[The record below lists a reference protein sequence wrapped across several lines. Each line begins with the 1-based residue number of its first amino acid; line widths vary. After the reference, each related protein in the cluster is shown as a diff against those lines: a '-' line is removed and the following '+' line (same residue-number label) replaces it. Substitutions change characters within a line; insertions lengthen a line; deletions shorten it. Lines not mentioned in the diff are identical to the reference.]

1 MNNQCAKPGC
11 GGKIEDGYCDQCGM
25 AGSKT
30 SSKTS
35 APTTRQAAPNQ
46 CVKPGC
52 GGKIE
57 DGYCDQ
63 CGMAGSK
70 TLTPQDN
77 LLSDRLPSGVMT
89 TRPTG
94 SSRTGSG
101 LATGMT
107 GRSTQGTRR
116 TTSTSSRS
124 SRRQRLGGGLV
135 AVPDL
140 PSTEPETLVLDDPK
154 VPDSKRI
161 CGNCDNSL
169 KRDKGFCGKC
179 GQKYSFTPS
188 LKPGDLVVGQYD
200 VKGAIAYGGLGWIYL
215 AYDQMLNRY
224 VVLKGLL
231 NTEDA
236 SSAAVAVAERQFLA
250 SVKHPNIVGIYNF
263 VNHLGEGFIVMEYVG
278 GTTLKDIRKNRGALP
293 PAEAIAYIHR
303 VLRAFGYLHNQGLVY
318 CDFKPDNI
326 LLESGDIK
334 LIDLGGVRRIDDPDG
349 DIYGT
354 VGYSAPEAGEGP
366 TAPSDLFT
374 IGRTLAV
381 LMINIPGFSR
391 ENRYTLPDAEA
402 EPLFRQYE
410 SLHRFLLKATAQ
422 NPDDRFQ
429 LADEMAEQL
438 MGVLREVVSI
448 DTQTPHPAGSTLFTG
463 DRMALIPKGD
473 TESIG
478 LDVTQL
484 PTLKLMAGDPALS
497 DLSSTIGIPQASN
510 RLKIL
515 EHIAKC
521 HPASKEAQLR
531 LAETQIELDNFAAVE
546 KPLKIVSQI
555 DPWEWRVFWYR
566 GLAYL
571 KQKEPKQ
578 ALEQFSAV
586 YDELPGEI
594 APKLAIALA
603 AEQVGKKA
611 MAINFYRLVSATDPS
626 YSSALFGLGRCHAHQ
641 QDRPAA
647 QTALAQISQDSSLF
661 DRAKIETARLM
672 MGSDWQVP
680 TLQDLKTAE
689 IALAK
694 LKLEGMERYILN
706 KQLIES
712 ALALLVQ
719 QKIPPS
725 ADRLLGQPFEEVKL
739 RTELEKVLRRMAHLS
754 EGPKKIAL
762 VDEANGIRPKT
773 MF

>member
-1 MNNQCAKPGC
+1 MRPKPVFNATNASSTTKTIFNFQTPMN
-11 GGKIEDGYCDQCGM
+11 
-25 AGSKT
+25 T
-30 SSKTS
+30 
-35 APTTRQAAPNQ
+35 Q

-63 CGMAGSK
+63 CGMAASK
-70 TLTPQDN
+70 TTPSKTSAFTQDN
-77 LLSDRLPSGVMT
+77 LLSDRLPSGVLT

-101 LATGMT
+101 LSTGVT

-124 SRRQRLGGGLV
+124 SRRQRLGSGLV
-135 AVPDL
+135 SVPDL

-161 CGNCDNSL
+161 CGNCDNPL

-188 LKPGDLVVGQYD
+188 LKPGDLVVGQYA

-278 GTTLKDIRKNRGALP
+278 GTTLKDIRKNRGPLP

-303 VLRAFGYLHNQGLVY
+303 ILRAFSYLHTQGLVY

-326 LLESGDIK
+326 LLESDDVK

-374 IGRTLAV
+374 LGRTLAV
-381 LMINIPGFSR
+381 LMINIPGFTK
-391 ENRYTLPDAEA
+391 EHRYTLPDATS

-429 LADEMAEQL
+429 LAEEMAEQL
-438 MGVLREVVSI
+438 MGILREVVSI
-448 DTQTPHPAGSTLFTG
+448 DTQTPHPAASSLFTG

-473 TESIG
+473 TETIG
-478 LDVTQL
+478 LDVSQL

-497 DLSSTIGIPQASN
+497 DLSSTIGIPQDSS

-515 EHIAKC
+515 ENIAQS
-521 HPASKEAQLR
+521 HPASKETQLR
-531 LAETQIELDNFAAVE
+531 LAETQIELGNFNLVD
-546 KPLKIVSQI
+546 KPLQTVLQI

-566 GLAYL
+566 GIACL
-571 KQKEPKQ
+571 KQKKPKQ
-578 ALEQFSAV
+578 ALEQFSAC
-586 YDELPGEI
+586 YDELPGEL

-603 AEQVGKKA
+603 AEQAGNQA
-611 MAINFYRLVSATDPS
+611 MAINFYRLVAATDPS

-641 QDRPAA
+641 QDRIEA
-647 QTALAQISQDSSLF
+647 QKALAQISQDSSLF
-661 DRAKIETARLM
+661 DRAKVETARLM
-672 MGSDWQVP
+672 MDSEKQIP

-689 IALAK
+689 IALTN
-694 LKLEGMERYILN
+694 LKLEGLERYNLN
-706 KQLIES
+706 KQLLET
-712 ALALLVQ
+712 ALAMLLER
-719 QKIPPS
+719 KIQPS
-725 ADRLLGQPFEEVKL
+725 SDRLLGQPFEEVKL
-739 RTELEKVLRRMAHLS
+739 RGELEKVLRQMAHLS
-754 EGPKKIAL
+754 DKDEKIAL
-762 VDEANGIRPKT
+762 VDEANRVRPKT
-773 MF
+773 LF